1 MNLNRNLIACS
12 FLAVALAPRAH
23 ALVDF
28 QLDNNLF
35 IVNAPNSG
43 SLDIDLTGT
52 VKLNDGWK
60 VTSGIAYLPVNAI
73 SSDFLGGTFDAAFN
87 TWLLGPQTTDY
98 SGGILTVTVL
108 PTSSGIYDT
117 NAGSPSGMP
126 EIDLTASNG
135 ALTRHFTDTEVFQ
148 VNVSPVPE
156 PASMVALAIGG
167 LGLIRR
173 KRNK

>member
-1 MNLNRNLIACS
+1 M
-12 FLAVALAPRAH
+12 LAVALAPRAH

-43 SLDIDLTGT
+43 TLNIDLTGT
-52 VKLNDGWK
+52 IKLNDGWK
-60 VTSGIAYLPVNAI
+60 ITGGVAFLPVNGI
-73 SSDFLGGTFDAAFN
+73 TSDFLAGSFDSAFN
-87 TWLLGPQTTDY
+87 TWFAGPQTTDY
-98 SGGILTVTVL
+98 TGGILTVTVL

-126 EIDLTASNG
+126 EIDLTGSNG
-135 ALTRHFTDTEVFQ
+135 AQTRHFTDTEVFQ

-156 PASMVALAIGG
+156 PASMAALAIGG
-167 LGLIRR
+167 LALIRR